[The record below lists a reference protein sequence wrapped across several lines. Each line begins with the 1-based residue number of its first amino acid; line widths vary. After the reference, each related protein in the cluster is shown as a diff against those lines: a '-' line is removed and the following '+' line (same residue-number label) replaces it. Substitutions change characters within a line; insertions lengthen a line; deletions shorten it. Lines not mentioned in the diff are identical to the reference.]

1 MNGGPPPAIAK
12 PAREGGLDRLRSA
25 RRLSFTLVF
34 TLVSG
39 AAGAAA
45 ADTPFPAELAP
56 PPSAEALAK
65 IPDFGRKLLA
75 LRSYLRAG
83 SRLPDRWSWSAAQ
96 IAAFEKTPEH
106 EALAAE
112 VAAVGAHFAA
122 CNHGY
127 TLYVHAKVRSLDV
140 QIEHWNSNESVG
152 VAAGEI
158 GEAWAAKFGAQ
169 DGAAD
174 KNELAEMQRWL
185 VSFKGSRQANI
196 AAPGL
201 SLHGRARAIDFQ
213 IQSGGKIVAAA
224 DSRQIEPVWR
234 AEQWDR
240 RLLASVVAAGP
251 SFFGPLTSP
260 DEPWHFD
267 YDPARRPA
275 DRTEAVSLPD
285 DTPGCVAANGKT

>member
-1 MNGGPPPAIAK
+1 M
-12 PAREGGLDRLRSA
+12 DRLRSA
-25 RRLSFTLVF
+25 LRFVLVLVVM
-34 TLVSG
+34 LVSG
-39 AAGAAA
+39 DPGAGAEV
-45 ADTPFPAELAP
+45 ADVPSPAELAP

-83 SRLPDRWSWSAAQ
+83 SRLPDRWSWSDAQ

-122 CNHGY
+122 CNPGHA
-127 TLYVHAKVRSLDV
+127 LYVHAKVRSLDV
-140 QIEHWNSNESVG
+140 QIEHWNANESVG
-152 VAAGEI
+152 VAAAEI
-158 GEAWAAKFGAQ
+158 AQAWAAEFGGH
-169 DGAAD
+169 DGAPGKSQPSD
-174 KNELAEMQRWL
+174 MRRWL
-185 VSFKGSRQANI
+185 VSFKGSATANI

-201 SLHGRARAIDFQ
+201 SPHGRARAIDFQ
-213 IQSGGKIVAAA
+213 IQSGGSIIAGA
-224 DSRQIEPVWR
+224 DSRQIDTVWR
-234 AEQWDR
+234 AEKWDL

-251 SFFGPLTSP
+251 SFYGPLTSP

-275 DRTEAVSLPD
+275 DRTQKKYVAGPD
-285 DTPGCVAANGKT
+285 EGPTCHADKQKT